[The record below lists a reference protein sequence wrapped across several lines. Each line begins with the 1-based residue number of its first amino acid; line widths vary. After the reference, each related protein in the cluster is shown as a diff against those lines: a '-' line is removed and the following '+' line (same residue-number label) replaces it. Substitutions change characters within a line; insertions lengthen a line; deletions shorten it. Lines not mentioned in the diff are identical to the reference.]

1 MEDLL
6 ENFIQHLEKNVSIK
20 LGEDLKRYINDV
32 MNNSPNA
39 FEENYEEIEHGI
51 KQIIGNFFKNCEHK
65 IFLEISKNL
74 YNGYIDYDDNNIISA
89 VKYFVRVYSKFE
101 EIKVKKMFYR
111 WRINI
116 LYPDNKKD
124 NLGNYNKN
132 ISSSINNENFDS
144 PISIETFNKLQ
155 QTKNK
160 KKNFK
165 NNNDKNTNDIF
176 NKLYMDSFK
185 KQDERLLKDEFK
197 KISELEECTFRPKI
211 SKII

>member
-20 LGEDLKRYINDV
+20 LGEDLKRYFHEV
-32 MNNSPNA
+32 MYNSPNA

-65 IFLEISKNL
+65 DFLEISKSL
-74 YNGYIDYDDNNIISA
+74 YNGHIDNDDNNIISA
-89 VKYFVRVYSKFE
+89 VKYFIRVYSKFE

-111 WRINI
+111 WRINVI
-116 LYPDNKKD
+116 YPESKTN
-124 NLGNYNKN
+124 NQGNYIKN
-132 ISSSINNENFDS
+132 FTPSLNNEIIDP
-144 PISIETFNKLQ
+144 PISIDTFDKLQ
-155 QTKNK
+155 QTKNT
-160 KKNFK
+160 KKNF
-165 NNNDKNTNDIF
+165 NNKNDKNTNDIF

-185 KQDERLLKDEFK
+185 KQDERLLKDELK